1 MPSSPVAA
9 EATSRRGSAP
19 PTRSSCPERC
29 RQSSRKS
36 PSGCATPIGTV
47 PSRRVTMNAGPSFR
61 TTASARLT
69 VAAAA
74 SVVGVLG
81 GGCGGMAALGLP
93 TRPGVPTPTFRVAE
107 RPMAGRADGMGT
119 LRIAVLAPPWIPVP
133 APAYGGIEE
142 VVRLLCSGLV
152 DRGHDVTLF
161 APPSST
167 SSATVEPL
175 LDDTHPDEIERC
187 RWEVDHVA
195 RAFAAIDAAD
205 ADGRPFDLLHDHTGY
220 ATLAM

>member
-36 PSGCATPIGTV
+36 PSGGATPIGTV

-93 TRPGVPTPTFRVAE
+93 TRPGVPTPTFRVGE

-142 VVRLLCSGLV
+142 VVRLLCDGLTP
-152 DRGHDVTLF
+152 RGHRVTLF
-161 APPSST
+161 APPGSS
-167 SSATVEPL
+167 SCAEVVHVLEEPQ
-175 LDDTHPDEIERC
+175 PNEIQKAQHES
-187 RWEVDHVA
+187 DHVA
-195 RAFAAIDAAD
+195 RVFE
-205 ADGRPFDLLHDHTGY
+205 
-220 ATLAM
+220 